1 MLENAFEY
9 LKNKLGNFK
18 PDTAIILG
26 SGLGGLISAIKDP
39 LIIPYS
45 EVPGFPTPSVA
56 GHEGRFYAGKIG
68 KRNVFCLQG
77 RFHFYEGID
86 PMIVDAIIHMLK
98 KLGIEQI
105 IITNAAGSLRTS
117 LPTGSLLLIRDH
129 INLSGINPL
138 IGHHEAPYFPDMSN
152 AYDYNMRQNF
162 LKIAARENITV
173 PEGIYM
179 MVLGPNYE
187 TKSEVRLFQS
197 FGADAVGM
205 STVSEVI
212 SAVHKGIK
220 VLGVSVISNLCTGL
234 TDKEQDH
241 DDVIHQVQKSSV
253 KLGMLIQKFLEED

>member
-9 LKNKLGNFK
+9 LKNKLENFQ

-26 SGLGGLISAIKDP
+26 SGLGGLISAIKNP

-45 EVPGFPTPSVA
+45 EIPEFPTPTVA

-68 KRNVFCLQG
+68 KHNVLCLQG

-86 PMIVDAIIHMLK
+86 PIIIDAIILMLK
-98 KLGIEQI
+98 KLGITQMI
-105 IITNAAGSLRTS
+105 VTNAAGSLRTS

-129 INLSGINPL
+129 INLSGLNPL
-138 IGHHEAPYFPDMSN
+138 IGQHEAPYFPDMSN
-152 AYDYNMRQNF
+152 AYDYDMRQKF
-162 LKIAARENITV
+162 LRIAAQENITV
-173 PEGIYM
+173 PEGVYM

-220 VLGVSVISNLCTGL
+220 ILGISVISNLCTGL
-234 TDKEQDH
+234 TDKQQDH
-241 DDVIHQVQKSSV
+241 DDVLQQVQKSSV

>member
-1 MLENAFEY
+1 MLDDAYKY
-9 LKNKLGNFK
+9 LKAQFGDFV

-26 SGLGGLISAIKDP
+26 SGLGGLVDAIQNPIIVPYKD
-39 LIIPYS
+39 I
-45 EVPGFPTPSVA
+45 PGFPVTSVI
-56 GHEGRFYAGKIG
+56 GHQGCFYAGKIG
-68 KRNVFCLQG
+68 KHNVLCMQG

-86 PMIVDAIIHMLK
+86 PLLIDRIIKMLK
-98 KLGIEQI
+98 DFGIKTM

-138 IGHHEAPYFPDMSN
+138 VGQHEEPYFTDMSN
-152 AYDYNMRQNF
+152 AYDAELRHKF
-162 LKIAARENITV
+162 LEIAAENNITV
-173 PEGIYM
+173 PEGVYI

-205 STVSEVI
+205 STVSEVL

-220 VLGVSVISNLCTGL
+220 VLGISVIANLCTGL
-234 TDKEQDH
+234 TDKEQNH
-241 DDVIHQVQKSSV
+241 GEVLHQVEKTSNLLA
-253 KLGMLIQKFLEED
+253 KLLQKFLERN

>member
-1 MLENAFEY
+1 MLDAALEY
-9 LKNKLGNFK
+9 LKNKFDNFK

-26 SGLGGLISAIKDP
+26 SGLGGLISAIKNP
-39 LIIPYS
+39 LVIPYS
-45 EVPGFPTPSVA
+45 EVPGFPTPTVA

-68 KRNVFCLQG
+68 NHNVLCLQG

-86 PMIVDAIIHMLK
+86 PMIVDAVIQMLK
-98 KLGIEQI
+98 NLGIEQM

-117 LPTGSLLLIRDH
+117 LPTGSLLLINDH

-138 IGHHEAPYFPDMSN
+138 IGQHEAPYFPDMSN
-152 AYDYNMRQNF
+152 AYDYDMRQKF
-162 LKIAARENITV
+162 LKIAAQENITV
-173 PEGIYM
+173 PEGVYM

-212 SAVHKGIK
+212 SAVHKGMK

-241 DDVIHQVQKSSV
+241 NDVLQQVQKSSV
-253 KLGMLIQKFLEED
+253 KLGILIQKFLEKD

>member
-1 MLENAFEY
+1 MLNKSYEY
-9 LKNKLGNFK
+9 LKEKLADFK

-26 SGLGGLISAIKDP
+26 SGLGGLISAIKNP
-39 LIIPYS
+39 LVIPYADI
-45 EVPGFPTPSVA
+45 PGFPTPTVA
-56 GHEGRFYAGKIG
+56 GHEGYLYAGRIG
-68 KRNVFCLQG
+68 RHNVLCLQG

-86 PMIVDAIIHMLK
+86 PMIVDAVIKMLK
-98 KLGIEQI
+98 DLGVVQM

-117 LPTGSLLLIRDH
+117 LPTGSLLLISDH

-138 IGHHEAPYFPDMSN
+138 IGQHEAPYFPDMSN
-152 AYDYNMRQNF
+152 AYDYDMRRHF
-162 LKIAARENITV
+162 LKIAAEENITL
-173 PEGIYM
+173 PEGVYM

-187 TKSEVRLFQS
+187 TRSEVKLFQS

-234 TDKEQDH
+234 TDKEQNH
-241 DDVIHQVQKSSV
+241 EEVLQQVEKSAG
-253 KLGMLIQKFLEED
+253 KLGALIQKYLERY